1 MLSEQR
7 KIEFLF
13 DVAADQLALGMS
25 SEEAVAGAKR
35 ALERLEAR
43 MGWLKAQFDERRR
56 LHDVIEDYWCDY
68 AEADSEWDPGR
79 WDADGEDSAEPP
91 EPPAQAALDAVEEA
105 IRLARDEDKWP
116 AHLHFADE

>member
-1 MLSEQR
+1 MLSEEQ

-68 AEADSEWDPGR
+68 ADAHQEWDPAG
-79 WDADGEDSAEPP
+79 WDADGEDSPEPPEPP

-105 IRLARDEDKWP
+105 IRLARDE
-116 AHLHFADE
+116 